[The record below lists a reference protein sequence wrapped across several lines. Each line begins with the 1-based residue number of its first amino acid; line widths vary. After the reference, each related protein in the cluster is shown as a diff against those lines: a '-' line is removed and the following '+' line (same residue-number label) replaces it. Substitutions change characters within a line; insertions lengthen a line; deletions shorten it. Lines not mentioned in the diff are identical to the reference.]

1 MSGYEWDPYVEN
13 GVWGNGSTAND
24 GRPRVTGANRTYTS
38 DMWKNYGGGT
48 QPRTSSSVGMT
59 AGRYGSADAAARA
72 GSTNYAN
79 TIGNW
84 QMSQD
89 AKYKS
94 DLNNYL
100 SLFQQYAAPQTQAF
114 KNEAAILQSEMGTQ
128 RGKTDLASKD
138 LTDQINA
145 KLQLLAVDRA
155 SGGDDLAAADRQQ
168 KLVDE
173 IYQLNIQRNDLMQG
187 KLNEDAGFAARNRD
201 LGLAANDNSVS
212 SLTEDAK
219 NARNKERSDAVVRG
233 AYSTEG
239 HRDVQGQINKGE
251 ELGREKLGIDRQ
263 GVLLDYDKTSSD
275 IQANLRQTYL
285 DRDELGLNHTEQ
297 VAAIEDRRKVIFRE
311 AQKIGISEE
320 QYQKDLENGLA
331 LIQLNNQTSMNQ
343 LLSAIASNNAK
354 QAQAAMDIANQAA
367 AAAAAARNNTPGTYS
382 PQEIAFYTAI
392 KAQQDKQAADLA
404 LWNAAIAR
412 NNGQTTAQQGAAKQG
427 NKKMAKLR

>member
-1 MSGYEWDPYVEN
+1 M
-13 GVWGNGSTAND
+13 
-24 GRPRVTGANRTYTS
+24 R
-38 DMWKNYGGGT
+38 
-48 QPRTSSSVGMT
+48 
-59 AGRYGSADAAARA
+59 
-72 GSTNYAN
+72 
-79 TIGNW
+79 
-84 QMSQD
+84 QD
-89 AKYKS
+89 AQYKS
-94 DLNNYL
+94 NLNNYMA
-100 SLFQQYAAPQTQAF
+100 LFQQYSAPQTQAF
-114 KNEAAILQSEMGTQ
+114 KDEAAILQSEMGTQ
-128 RGKTDLASKD
+128 RGKTNLATKD
-138 LTDQINA
+138 LTDQINS
-145 KLQLLAVDRA
+145 KLQMLAVDRA

-201 LGLAANDNSVS
+201 LGLAANDNSMS
-212 SLTEDAK
+212 GLTEDAK

-251 ELGREKLGIDRQ
+251 ELGPEKLGIDRQ